1 MTGAKMQPEF
11 NANMDRQPGNHY
23 ETVKTGGAIQDD
35 LREHPD
41 RPAADKITDK
51 FSDNAGD
58 NALTRY
64 EINSSIVSPEVAN
77 EHSYAKA
84 LNKGLEQIGK
94 DTGRQ

>member
-11 NANMDRQPGNHY
+11 NANMDKQPANNY
-23 ETVKTGGAIQDD
+23 TTIKSGGALQDD
-35 LREHPD
+35 LREHEGK
-41 RPAADKITDK
+41 PAADQVTDK

-64 EINSSIVSPEVAN
+64 EINRSIVSPEVAN
-77 EHSYAKA
+77 EHSYANA

-94 DTGRQ
+94 KNRD

>member
-1 MTGAKMQPEF
+1 MTGAKMQPES
-11 NANMDRQPGNHY
+11 NNKMDEQPGTNF
-23 ETVKTGGAIQDD
+23 TAVKTGGSVQEDQRTYQDK
-35 LREHPD
+35 
-41 RPAADKITDK
+41 PAADKVTDK

-77 EHSYAKA
+77 EQSYINA

-94 DTGRQ
+94 NKGR

>member
-11 NANMDRQPGNHY
+11 NDNMDKQPMTNY
-23 ETVKTGGAIQDD
+23 TAVKTGGAVQDD
-35 LREHPD
+35 LRGHQD
-41 RPAADKITDK
+41 KPAADKVTDK

-77 EHSYAKA
+77 EHSYANA
-84 LNKGLEQIGK
+84 LNRGLEEIGK
-94 DTGRQ
+94 KNGK